1 MLIIFIP
8 ERKTSLFLQLLLHLS
23 TPILILLSEPQNAF
37 LFVIFNLQLLVLLQW
52 QKYLAGKSPVP
63 VWLIS
68 VIVSCLS
75 HVGFFLTGHNNSIA
89 SIDLSNAYVGVQEYD
104 TLLIGILT
112 FCSNWSTSIWW
123 AIAGWA
129 LIESIDADGKEKVQ
143 PWLSYIVTQSTLFSL
158 VLGLL
163 SMSVTILREHLFI
176 WTVFSPKY
184 LYQVAWTVLYHW
196 AIQVCLGT
204 IFTQVLFKWEK
215 STISTESIDS
225 RNDL

>member
-1 MLIIFIP
+1 M
-8 ERKTSLFLQLLLHLS
+8 LHLS

-52 QKYLAGKSPVP
+52 QNYLSDKSPVP
-63 VWLIS
+63 AWLIS

-75 HVGFFLTGHNNSIA
+75 HGGFFLTGHTNSIA

-104 TLLIGILT
+104 TFLIGTLT
-112 FCSNWSTSIWW
+112 FCSNWSASIWW

-129 LIESIDADGKEKVQ
+129 LIENVDKLSVDADMKEEIQ

-163 SMSVTILREHLFI
+163 SISVTILREHLFI

-184 LYQVAWTVLYHW
+184 LYQIAWTVLFHW
-196 AIQVCLGT
+196 IVQVCLGS
-204 IFTQVLFKWEK
+204 IFTQILFKWET
-215 STISTESIDS
+215 STISAEEEIDEW
-225 RNDL
+225 NNL